1 MKVSKPL
8 SSPMI
13 GGSSLLVIFAVL
25 CLTTFA
31 LLGLSTVQADERLND
46 TCVRAVTE
54 YYEADL
60 QAERIFAQLRE
71 SARNQDP
78 LNGNPLNNDSLP
90 DGVTVAGNVYSY
102 QCVISDTQVLDVQ
115 IEKKGNDW
123 TVLQWQARTC
133 E

>member
-1 MKVSKPL
+1 MKVSKPFTP
-8 SSPMI
+8 PMI

-31 LLGLSTVQADERLND
+31 LLGLSTVHADERLND

-60 QAERIFAQLRE
+60 QAERIFAQLRK
-71 SARNQDP
+71 SARNEN

>member
-1 MKVSKPL
+1 MKTRNTFSP
-8 SSPMI
+8 PMI

-46 TCVRAVTE
+46 ASVRAVTE

-60 QAERIFAQLRE
+60 EAEKIFAQLRE
-71 SARNQDP
+71 SMHNS
-78 LNGNPLNNDSLP
+78 LNSDTLP
-90 DGVTVAGNVYSY
+90 DGVTVENNVYSY
-102 QCVISDTQVLDVQ
+102 KCIISDTQILKVRL
-115 IEKKGNDW
+115 EKNGDQW
-123 TVLQWQARTC
+123 TVLRWQARTC

>member
-1 MKVSKPL
+1 MKVSKPFTP
-8 SSPMI
+8 PMI

-71 SARNQDP
+71 SARNEN